1 MEKQTLFHSPTR
13 SRKKGTNEHQTD
25 GTNRKY
31 IPHSVSLCFIYFIDN
46 KIFENKLNFYQNPCQ
61 SLHFPFVCPIF

>member
-1 MEKQTLFHSPTR
+1 MHMLMLTHGSEISVFCH
-13 SRKKGTNEHQTD
+13 
-25 GTNRKY
+25 TNRKY

-61 SLHFPFVCPIF
+61 SLHFPFVCPIFW